1 MKKYLL
7 SLSFLLGAGAL
18 FAQDLTSK
26 KGEPILPEADDWAIS
41 MNADPI
47 FEFIGNAFN
56 ANTKNNAAN
65 TGWLSSS
72 HTIIGKRFINEKTA
86 YRVMLRI
93 GFVNQTFRNM
103 VTNDAEFGT
112 VFNFPEK
119 QGQVEDKYR
128 HSNMNL
134 CIGAGKE
141 WRKGKTRLQGY
152 YGADIMLWMGS
163 SKDKFTYG
171 NQMSNTSNASAGGGS
186 TTTTPTTTVWYTN
199 PDSANF
205 GMADSV
211 GARTSRI
218 VQNKSG
224 KTFGIGLRG
233 FIGVEY
239 FIFPKIAIGAEYG
252 LGLGYQVAGKGR
264 MEVQEQGGSPLQVAN
279 LDYEVAGSSSF
290 GFDTDMNQG
299 KIFGFNNAGTAS
311 LKITFHF

>member
-1 MKKYLL
+1 MKKHIL
-7 SLSFLLGAGAL
+7 SISFLLGASAL

-56 ANTKNNAAN
+56 GNTKNNAAN
-65 TGWLSSS
+65 TNWLSAS
-72 HTIIGKRFINEKTA
+72 HTIVGKRFINEKTA

-93 GFVNQTFRNM
+93 GFVNQTFKNM
-103 VTNDAEFGT
+103 VANDAEFGT
-112 VFNFPEK
+112 VFNFPDK

-152 YGADIMLWMGS
+152 YGADLMIWMGS

-171 NQMSNTSNASAGGGS
+171 NQMSPTSNASAGGGS
-186 TTTTPTTTVWYTN
+186 TTTMPTTTVWFTN

-205 GMADSV
+205 GMPDSV
-211 GARTSRI
+211 GARTSRLM
-218 VQNKSG
+218 QNKSG
-224 KTFGIGLRG
+224 MTFGIGVRG

-239 FIFPKIAIGAEYG
+239 FVFPKIAIGAEYG
-252 LGLGYQVAGKGR
+252 LGLGYQMTGKGR
-264 MEVQEQGGSPLQVAN
+264 TEVQTQGGSPLQVAN
-279 LDYEVAGSSSF
+279 VDYEVAGSSKF

-299 KIFGFNNAGTAS
+299 KIFGFSNAGTAS

>member
-1 MKKYLL
+1 MKKNLL
-7 SLSFLLGAGAL
+7 AVSFFLGASAV

-26 KGEPILPEADDWAIS
+26 KGEPILPEAEDWAIS

-56 ANTKNNAAN
+56 GNTKNNAAN
-65 TGWLSSS
+65 TNWLSAS
-72 HTIIGKRFINEKTA
+72 HTVIAKKFINEKSA
-86 YRVMLRI
+86 YRLMIRL
-93 GFVNQTFRNM
+93 GFVNQTFKNM
-103 VTNDAEFGT
+103 VNDDAQNGT
-112 VFNFPEK
+112 VFNFPDK

-152 YGADIMLWMGS
+152 YGADIMIWMGS

-171 NQMSNTSNASAGGGS
+171 NQMSALNNSSASGGS
-186 TTTTPTTTVWYTN
+186 TTTSPTTTVWFSN

-211 GARTSRI
+211 GPRTSR
-218 VQNKSG
+218 VLTNKSG
-224 KTFGIGLRG
+224 TTFGIGIRG
-233 FIGVEY
+233 FLGVEY
-239 FIFPKIAIGAEYG
+239 FLFPKIAIGAEYG
-252 LGLGYQVAGKGR
+252 FGLGYQMTGKGR
-264 MEVQEQGGSPLQVAN
+264 NEIQTQGGSPLQVAN
-279 LDYEVAGSSSF
+279 VDYAIAGSSKF
-290 GFDTDMNQG
+290 GFDTDINQG